1 MWKGSQWLTHH
12 NNFNDNNNLQ
22 GLSDWLRELPHP
34 RVHGVHHLPP
44 VSQHH
49 SHSKGL
55 ICFWNRSVHQNN
67 DNEKQMKSTT
77 YDPCVS
83 ITFISKVNWKYF
95 QNTFM
100 IIEKVPP
107 RSPFYLSIW
116 KMWLLWFQGRA
127 QLAVKVLQ
135 GMMKGEEVNQGG
147 HQGMKR
153 VSGSGRYFGMTYID
167 LFLLMA
173 MNFVG
178 S

>member
-1 MWKGSQWLTHH
+1 MIIIITCRVSVIDYESFLIHGFMESTTYHPCLNITLIPKVWFVFGTAPAIKIMI
-12 NNFNDNNNLQ
+12 NF
-22 GLSDWLRELPHP
+22 
-34 RVHGVHHLPP
+34 V
-44 VSQHH
+44 
-49 SHSKGL
+49 
-55 ICFWNRSVHQNN
+55 I
-67 DNEKQMKSTT
+67 EKQMKSTT

-95 QNTFM
+95 QNTCM

-107 RSPFYLSIW
+107 RLPFLSIW
-116 KMWLLWFQGRA
+116 KMWLLWFQGRD
-127 QLAVKVLQ
+127 QLAMKVLQ

-167 LFLLMA
+167 LFLLMV
-173 MNFVG
+173 MNFFA